1 MWTPTPPHPH
11 CLQLVQLVRTAHWK
25 SKEKQRAQTAEP
37 KGSATPSLATSA
49 VLRRCPMADTGRGSL
64 HSPVCL
70 NLQIFYS
77 REDMRS
83 SETEEEEEE
92 AMELTQPIPTS
103 SQMAQRVEV
112 DTKPHYFANQSLW
125 PGTCHNGHIGTGNL
139 FWALSPG

>member
-1 MWTPTPPHPH
+1 MDPHPTPSTLPPACSACSHNP
-11 CLQLVQLVRTAHWK
+11 LEV
-25 SKEKQRAQTAEP
+25 KEKQWAQKTEP
-37 KGSATPSLATSA
+37 KGSTTPSLATSA
-49 VLRRCPMADTGRGSL
+49 VLRRCPMVDTGRGSL
-64 HSPVCL
+64 HSPMCL

-77 REDMRS
+77 GEDMRS
-83 SETEEEEEE
+83 PETEEEEEE

-125 PGTCHNGHIGTGNL
+125 PGTCRNGHIGPGNL